1 MLYKNN
7 TRPNITKCM
16 SLQKQLHE
24 GNQSKVGEYYKK
36 NMYTIATAAKQRR
49 QQEQKQGKFTMHH

>member
-1 MLYKNN
+1 
-7 TRPNITKCM
+7 M